1 VPFINDTMA
10 NYTFLNKI
18 IGDPNVREV
27 KRARMAVERINAHEP
42 AMQKLSDDELR
53 ALTAKFRERLEKG
66 ETLGALLPEA
76 FAAVREASVRAQG
89 MRHYDVQMVGGIVLH
104 GGKIAEMRTGEGKT
118 LVATLPT
125 YLNALTGK
133 GVHVVTV
140 NDYLARRD
148 AGWNGKIF
156 QALGMTVGVI
166 IHEQAVLY
174 DPEYTEEGQTDER
187 LSHLRPVSRQDA
199 YRADITYGTNNEF
212 GFDYLRDNMVDD
224 LSKMVQRPLHYA
236 IVDEVDSILIDEA
249 RTPLIISAPAN
260 EATDKYYEF
269 ARLAATLEK
278 DKDYTLDEKL
288 KAVSLT
294 DEGVEKIE
302 RALGVDNV
310 YEAGR
315 IDEVHHIENAARA
328 QALYLRDRDYVVRD
342 GEIIIV
348 DEFTGR
354 LMPGR
359 RWSEGLH
366 QAVEAKEG
374 VQIQQESLTLATI
387 TFQNYFRLYEKLAGM
402 TGTAETEKEEFY
414 KIYTLDVVTIPTHRP
429 MVRRDMPDRIYK
441 SEAGKFRAVAKEVA
455 AMNALGQPVLIGT
468 VSIAKNELLSQYLT
482 ELNVPHEVLNAK
494 NNEAEASIVAAAGRR
509 GAVTLAT
516 NIAGRGTDIVLEEGV
531 GKLGGLHVL
540 GTERHESRRIDNQLR
555 GRSGRQG
562 DPGSS
567 QFYVSLEDDLM
578 RIFGSERIASIMDT
592 LGLDEETPIE
602 NKLVSKSL
610 ESAQKKVEGHNFD
623 TRKQLVEYD
632 DVMNKHREAIY
643 ARRRKA
649 LVAERLDEDILG
661 MIQTESEAMVR
672 AHTNERTGE
681 VDYPALKEAV
691 GTMLPVSDELA
702 NLIERSHPSELSSL
716 ILDEAHRL
724 YEARLQ
730 EFTPPVMRMVERFT
744 YISALDRLWIQHL
757 EAMDSLRGG
766 IGLRAIGQ
774 RDPLVE
780 YKREGFRMF
789 KQLLGLLDAEV
800 ATSIF
805 KVQVNRE
812 AQTEAPV
819 ETALTRA
826 AGQARTNVPD
836 EGVAGDSGG
845 DGSGSRSERRSR
857 QHAQGG
863 VGMLQRSATKQT
875 NKKRKKRR

>member
-1 VPFINDTMA
+1 MA
-10 NYTFLNKI
+10 YTLLNKLL
-18 IGDPNVREV
+18 GDPNAREV
-27 KRARMAVERINAHEP
+27 KRARSIVAKVNSHTE
-42 AMQKLSDDELR
+42 AMTKLSDADLR
-53 ALTAKFRERLEKG
+53 GLTDKYRARLEKG
-66 ETLGALLPEA
+66 ESLDDLLPEA
-76 FAAVREASVRAQG
+76 FAAAREAAGRAIG
-89 MRHYDVQMVGGIVLH
+89 MRHYDVQLIGGVVLH
-104 GGKIAEMRTGEGKT
+104 SGKIAEMRTGEGKT
-118 LVATLPT
+118 LVATAAS
-125 YLNALTGK
+125 YLNALAGK

-148 AGWNGKIF
+148 AGWMGQVF
-156 QALGMTVGVI
+156 HALGMTTGII
-166 IHEQAVLY
+166 IHDAAYIV
-174 DPEYTEEGQTDER
+174 DPEFTNDEANDDR
-187 LSHLRPVSRQDA
+187 LKHLRPVTRQEA

-224 LSKMVQRPLHYA
+224 LARMVQRPLNYA

-269 ARLAATLEK
+269 AKLAGRLTPEQ
-278 DKDYTLDEKL
+278 DYTIDEKL

-294 DEGVEKIE
+294 DEGIERVEK
-302 RALGVDNV
+302 ALGVDNV

-315 IDEVHHIENAARA
+315 IDEVHHIEQAVRA

-374 VQIQQESLTLATI
+374 VKIQQESLTLATI
-387 TFQNYFRLYEKLAGM
+387 TFQNYFRLYEKLSGM
-402 TGTAETEKEEFY
+402 TGTAATEAEEFG
-414 KIYTLDVVTIPTHRP
+414 KIYELDVVTIPTHMP
-429 MVRRDMPDRIYK
+429 MIRQDMPDRIYK
-441 SEAGKFRAVAKEVA
+441 SESGKFRAVAREVA
-455 AMNALGQPVLIGT
+455 DLHTKGQPVLIGT
-468 VSIAKNELLSQYLT
+468 VSIAKNELLSQFLT
-482 ELNVPHEVLNAK
+482 QLKVPHQVLNAK
-494 NNEAEASIVAAAGRR
+494 NNEAEAAIIAAAGHK

-531 GKLGGLHVL
+531 AELGGLHVL

-562 DPGSS
+562 DSGSS

-578 RIFGSERIASIMDT
+578 RIFGSERISGLMSS
-592 LGLDEETPIE
+592 LGMDEETPIE
-602 NKLVSKSL
+602 NNLVSKSL

-632 DVMNKHREAIY
+632 DVMNRHREVIY

-649 LVAERLDEDILG
+649 LSEPNLREEILG
-661 MIQTESEAMVR
+661 MVRNELAAMVR

-681 VDYPALKEAV
+681 VNLAAIEEAV
-691 GTMLPVSDELA
+691 RTIMPIDEDTLKA
-702 NLIERSHPSELSSL
+702 LEAAHPTELTDVL
-716 ILDEAHRL
+716 MGMADKMYDFKEETLTEPL
-724 YEARLQ
+724 
-730 EFTPPVMRMVERFT
+730 MRIAERFT
-744 YISALDRLWIQHL
+744 YVNALDRLWIEHL
-757 EAMDSLRGG
+757 EAMDALRNG

-789 KQLLGLLDAEV
+789 KQLLALLDAEV
-800 ATSIF
+800 ATTVF
-805 KVQVNRE
+805 KVEIRQQAAVE
-812 AQTEAPV
+812 QMPV
-819 ETALTRA
+819 ETALTKAAEQASTNAPTEGNNNGGGASRAERRA
-826 AGQARTNVPD
+826 ASK
-836 EGVAGDSGG
+836 VAKVHS
-845 DGSGSRSERRSR
+845 S
-857 QHAQGG
+857 
-863 VGMLQRSATKQT
+863 
-875 NKKRKKRR
+875 NKKKKKRR